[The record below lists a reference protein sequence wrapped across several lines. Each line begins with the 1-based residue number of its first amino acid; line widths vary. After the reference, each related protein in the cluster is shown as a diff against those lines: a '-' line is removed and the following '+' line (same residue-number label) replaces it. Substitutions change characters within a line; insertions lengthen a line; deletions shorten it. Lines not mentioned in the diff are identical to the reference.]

1 MEKSYIDRVFSHPVG
16 SIALAIGVHMLWGCA
31 FPFIK
36 VGYELFRIAS
46 DDLGSILIFA
56 GVRFGLSGVIVLLLA
71 SIVKRKPLLLP
82 LKKSSLKIIGLALL
96 QTSVQYAF
104 FYAAAMLLTGKVGS
118 LLIASSSFMA
128 VVLAHCLYGSAE
140 RITPRKAVGCIIG
153 FSGVTIACLSPDN
166 GFTLLGAAFMLTA
179 ALALALSGP
188 INKILCREFDGFL
201 VAGYNLG
208 IGGLCLVILGL
219 LWGGNLALAS
229 AGGWA
234 YLDLAALC
242 FIACGGHT
250 INTFL
255 MKNNPVSRVAVF
267 AMCIPV
273 TTNIVSAIIFPETST
288 FDALDCLAILLVCSG
303 IYFVNKPKKEAAR

>member
-1 MEKSYIDRVFSHPVG
+1 MEKSTIDKLFSHPVG

-36 VGYELFRIAS
+36 VGYELFGIAS
-46 DDLGSILIFA
+46 NDLGTILIFA
-56 GVRFGLSGVIVLLLA
+56 GVRFGLSGLIVLLLA
-71 SIVKRKPLLLP
+71 SIAQRKLLLLP
-82 LKKSSLKIIGLALL
+82 LRKSSLKIVGLALL

-128 VVLAHCLYGSAE
+128 VILAHCLYGSAE
-140 RITPRKAVGCIIG
+140 RVTARKALGCLVG

-166 GFTLLGAAFMLTA
+166 GFTLLGAVFMLIA

-188 INKILCREFDGFL
+188 VNKIVCREFNGFL

-208 IGGLCLVILGL
+208 LGGLALILLGL
-219 LWGGNLALAS
+219 LCGGSLALVG
-229 AGGWA
+229 AGGLA

-273 TTNIVSAIIFPETST
+273 TTNIVSAIIFPETAT
-288 FDALDCLAILLVCSG
+288 FDALDFVAIFLVCSG
-303 IYFVNKPKKEAAR
+303 IYFVNKPKKEVVT